1 MKRSIALGAAW
12 TASAAAA
19 VGLGFL
25 AVSLVGASASPSQPV
40 AATTSA
46 TATATATGAPTAP
59 SAKGEFV
66 TTGGTVLAD
75 CASGSLVLAGVPAAG
90 WSVDDSNDAGRLEF
104 RGGNEKV
111 EVLVA
116 CVGGAPVFSLDDSAS
131 GSGSSSSS
139 TAPASTSGGDDSSG
153 RGGGGHGSDDGS
165 GDDSS
170 GRGSGGDGSD
180 G

>member
-25 AVSLVGASASPSQPV
+25 AVSLVGASASPARPV

-46 TATATATGAPTAP
+46 TATATASGAPVAP
-59 SAKGEFV
+59 SAKGEFA

-75 CASGSLVLAGVPAAG
+75 CTTGSPVLAGVPAAG
-90 WSVDDSNDAGRLEF
+90 WSVDDSNDAGRMEF
-104 RGGNEKV
+104 RGGGQKV
-111 EVLVA
+111 EVDVA
-116 CVGGAPVFSLDDSAS
+116 CVGGTPVFSLDA
-131 GSGSSSSS
+131 SSSSA
-139 TAPASTSGGDDSSG
+139 APAATSAGDDSSG

-170 GRGSGGDGSD
+170 GRSGGGHGSD